1 MEKPCP
7 VCGRALP
14 AGSRFCISC
23 GAALQAEAAAPPA
36 YTGATSALG
45 QRCVQPV
52 GVLTPHRCDLPAIG
66 TCRMCGQPFCDQHLR
81 IEPAGPICAR
91 CADPNHSSSYAES
104 YYYSSSNLDYFDQV
118 SEDDRGE
125 DFSDVS

>member
-7 VCGRALP
+7 VCGRMLP

-23 GAALQAEAAAPPA
+23 GAALQTEAAAPPA
-36 YTGATSALG
+36 YTGATSVLG
-45 QRCVQPV
+45 QHCVQPV
-52 GVLTPHRCDLPAIG
+52 GVLTPHRCDQPAMG
-66 TCRMCGQPFCDQHLR
+66 SCRMCGQPFCDQHLH

-91 CADPNHSSSYAES
+91 CADPDHSNSYVGG
-104 YYYSSSNLDYFDQV
+104 YYYSSSNLDYFDRV
-118 SEDDRGE
+118 SEEDRGE